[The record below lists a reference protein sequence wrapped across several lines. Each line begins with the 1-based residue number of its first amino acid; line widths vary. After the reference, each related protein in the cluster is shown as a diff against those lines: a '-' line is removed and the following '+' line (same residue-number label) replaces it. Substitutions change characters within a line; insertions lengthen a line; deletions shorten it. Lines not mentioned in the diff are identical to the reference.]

1 MKLTRVRVQNYRSVE
16 DSGSFDIGDLT
27 CLVGKNEA
35 GKTALLS
42 AIRGLRP
49 SQPFEFD
56 ETIDYPRRFATR
68 FDDRHEFGTAEV
80 IRAWWRLDSADKAA
94 VTSRFGDGVLKGDTV
109 QTHFGFR
116 YEDGKRIWVLEVDHS
131 KCLEYLVNKCALDAT
146 ERNVLHGVHDGP
158 SADKALSSLTE
169 RTPKQESLLQE
180 IRKSRQSDFDLGV
193 IDILEKRQPKF
204 FFTSHFERMSGMVSI
219 QKLQQDKQQGTVSS
233 GDKIFLDFLEY
244 AGTTLE
250 ELLEADRREALK
262 AKCEAASN
270 EITDEIFQF
279 WSQNNALEVVIEI
292 DNAKSADKAPFNAG
306 LVADIRIK
314 NTNHKATLPLS
325 ERSAG
330 FVWFFSFLA
339 QFKQLKKTSGN
350 AIILL
355 DEPGLTL
362 HGKAQGDLLRYI
374 VERLLP
380 DHQVIYSTHSPFMVP
395 MDRLSDVKIVE
406 DVVVS
411 GSNRR
416 PEVKGTKVR
425 MDVLEVG
432 DDTLFPLQGA
442 LGYEVTQS
450 LFIGANTLLVE
461 GPSDILYL
469 KVLSQALTKR
479 GRKGLSAK
487 WTLCPAGG
495 IDKIAPFVRLFGGN
509 NINVAVLSDIANG
522 DKTKVENLK
531 RAEILKSGHL
541 YTCADFTSQEEADVE
556 DILHVDL
563 FIEILN
569 GAYSPPASHVVG
581 KDSLLSAAPTSRVV
595 KKAEALFKLMPS
607 EVAEFDHFVP
617 ARWLLEHPSILDLD
631 APSVLSTL
639 DRAAV
644 LFETF
649 NRLLDE
655 SIHYVPLRDNE

>member
-1 MKLTRVRVQNYRSVE
+1 MKLTKVRVQNYRSVE
-16 DSGSFDIGDLT
+16 DSEEFEIGNLT

-42 AIRGLRP
+42 AIRGLKP

-56 ETIDYPRRFATR
+56 EVIDYPRRFSTR
-68 FDDRHEFGTAEV
+68 FDDRHPDGTAEV
-80 IRAWWRLDSADKAA
+80 IRMWWRLEDDDKAA
-94 VTSRFGDGVLKGDTV
+94 VEKLFGAGVLKGDGF

-116 YEDGKRIWVLEVDHS
+116 YSEGARIWEIEVDDTKVLENLVS
-131 KCLEYLVNKCALDAT
+131 KHNLDAT

-158 SADKALSSLTE
+158 AADKALTGLAE
-169 RTPKQESLLQE
+169 RTAKQEALLQE
-180 IRKSRQSDFDLGV
+180 IKKCRKSKFNLAV
-193 IDILEKRQPKF
+193 IDVLSARQPKS

-219 QKLQQDKQQGTVSS
+219 EKLQQDKQNNTVSV

-250 ELLEADRREALK
+250 ELKSVDRREELK
-262 AKCEAASN
+262 AKCKAASN
-270 EITDEIFQF
+270 EITEEIFQF

-292 DNAKSADKAPFNAG
+292 DNAKPKDPAPFNTG
-306 LVADIRIK
+306 MVADIRIK

-339 QFKQLKKTSGN
+339 QFKQLKKTPGNAN

-380 DHQVIYSTHSPFMVP
+380 DHQVIFTTHSPFMVP
-395 MDRLSDVKIVE
+395 MDRLADVRIVE
-406 DVVVS
+406 DVIIETQ
-411 GSNRR
+411 GKR
-416 PEVKGTKVR
+416 PEVLGTKVR
-425 MDVLEVG
+425 SDGLEVN

-450 LFIGANTLLVE
+450 LFIGANTWLVE

-469 KVLSQALTKR
+469 QVVSQALTKR
-479 GRKGLSAK
+479 RRVGIDPK
-487 WTLCPAGG
+487 WTLCPSGG

-509 NINVAVLSDIANG
+509 RINVAVLSDIANG
-522 DKTKVENLK
+522 DKTKIENLK
-531 RAEILKSGHL
+531 KADILKAGHF
-541 YTCADFTSQEEADVE
+541 YTCADFTNQAESDVE
-556 DILHVDL
+556 DLVDADL
-563 FIEILN
+563 FVDMLN
-569 GAYSPPASHVVG
+569 GAYKPPAANAVTQ
-581 KDSLLSAAPTSRVV
+581 DTLMAAAPTPRIV
-595 KKAEALFKLMPS
+595 KKAEALFKLMPGT
-607 EVAEFDHFVP
+607 VAEFDHFG
-617 ARWLLEHPSILDLD
+617 ASRWLLEN
-631 APSVLSTL
+631 PSVLDADTPAVNATL
-639 DRAAV
+639 AR
-644 LFETF
+644 FEEVFKAF
-649 NRLLDE
+649 NNLLA
-655 SIHYVPLRDNE
+655 